1 MSANLHQP
9 WLDRA
14 EADLIV
20 ARLVLVEGHYAHA
33 CFFSQQ
39 CLEKATKAYLLNQSG
54 KYPRTHRLVDLI
66 TECVNFEPSF
76 SKYQANCVVV
86 DQYYIPTRYPDAV
99 SESLLGG
106 LPNEVEAREAVDIAE
121 VVFKFVKS
129 LLP

>member
-9 WLDRA
+9 WLDKA
-14 EADLIV
+14 ETDLIV

-39 CLEKATKAYLLNQSG
+39 CMEKAMKAYLLDQSG
-54 KYPRTHRLVDLI
+54 KYPRTHRLVDLL

-76 SKYQANCVVV
+76 SKLQADCVVV

-99 SESLLGG
+99 PSG
-106 LPNEVEAREAVDIAE
+106 LPDNLPGEVEAKEAVDIAE
-121 VVFKFVKS
+121 VVFKFVRP